1 MPYQID
7 RNGQMYGPYTMED
20 VQRYVASGHILPTDL
35 AKDEAMADW
44 IPVAQLLG
52 NAGAA
57 QVPPATAYGAGMQT
71 PYAQA
76 GLNPAGAAYADPPNI
91 HWVLVLVLGIFT
103 CGIFTVIYDM
113 VQAAWL
119 KRVQPDSKALFYYI
133 AATVFWLMNLS
144 VSLRQIMTIH
154 VGYGAVPHTNYTGGI
169 FSLIYAVLLVVARF
183 AMRNSLEEHYNGP
196 EPIGLRL
203 SGVMTFFFG
212 SLYFQYHFNRINE
225 MKRGLRYR

>member
-1 MPYQID
+1 MHYQID

-20 VQRYVASGHILPTDL
+20 VQRYLASGHILSTDL
-35 AKDEAMADW
+35 AKSEEMTEW
-44 IPVAQLLG
+44 IPVSQLLA

-57 QVPPATAYGAGMQT
+57 QTSAPVGYGAATPPAYG
-71 PYAQA
+71 
-76 GLNPAGAAYADPPNI
+76 PAGGTAVVYPDPPNI

-113 VQAAWL
+113 VQAAWM
-119 KRVQPDSKALFYYI
+119 KRVQPNSKALGYYI
-133 AATVFWLMNLS
+133 AATVFWILNLG
-144 VSLRQIMTIH
+144 VSLRQMVTLHI
-154 VGYGAVPHTNYTGGI
+154 GYTASHTNYTGGL
-169 FSLIYAVLLVVARF
+169 FSLLYAVMLIVARF